1 MRSNNPQEDAIVG
14 GASGPILHIR
24 KSLALGNDW
33 TTTLLEAIG
42 LWTLPEEVIDGRKYK
57 YLIHGEALDWLL
69 LAERLL
75 IEMNGYVGDY
85 EYEELVFRGIMPSYV
100 DRDSFRTLIGPTKY
114 RAYLNYWYGVVV
126 EETLQLAVEE
136 EVRKRHRAL
145 CYPDTED
152 LIEDAFGFL
161 YNKSMQALLNE
172 FAQSK
177 DLHDSESDSVNLS
190 LSDYKEFTYSLFKR
204 RMHIWDPARIAS
216 DMRKGILKLEQIDK
230 HRSEFIDWEYIDS
243 YSV

>member
-1 MRSNNPQEDAIVG
+1 MQTNNSQEEAIVEG
-14 GASGPILHIR
+14 ISAPILHIR

-33 TTTLLEAIG
+33 ATTLLEAIG
-42 LWTLPEEVIDGRKYK
+42 LWTLPEEIIDGRKYK

-75 IEMNGYVGDY
+75 MEMNGYLTDN
-85 EYEELVFRGIMPSYV
+85 EYEELIFQGIMPSYV
-100 DRDSFRTLIGPTKY
+100 DREIFRSLIGPNKY
-114 RAYLNYWYGVVV
+114 RAYLNYWYGIVI
-126 EETLQLAVEE
+126 EEALQLAVEE

-152 LIEDAFGFL
+152 LVEDAFGFL
-161 YNKSMQALLNE
+161 YNKSMQALLIE
-172 FAQSK
+172 FAESNG
-177 DLHDSESDSVNLS
+177 LNDSESEYVRLS
-190 LSDYKEFTYSLFKR
+190 LSDHKEFTYSLFKL

-230 HRSEFIDWEYIDS
+230 QRSALVDWEYIDS

>member
-1 MRSNNPQEDAIVG
+1 MQTNNSQKEAIVG
-14 GASGPILHIR
+14 GASAPILHIR
-24 KSLALGNDW
+24 KSLASGNDW
-33 TTTLLEAIG
+33 ATTLLEAIG
-42 LWTLPEEVIDGRKYK
+42 LWTLPEEIIDGRKYK

-75 IEMNGYVGDY
+75 IEMNGYITDN
-85 EYEELVFRGIMPSYV
+85 EYEELIFQGIMPSYV
-100 DRDSFRTLIGPTKY
+100 DRDAFRRFIGPNKY

-126 EETLQLAVEE
+126 EEALQLAVEE

-152 LIEDAFGFL
+152 LVEDAFGFL
-161 YNKSMQALLNE
+161 YNKNMQTLLIE
-172 FAQSK
+172 FSESNG
-177 DLHDSESDSVNLS
+177 LNDSESEFVRMS
-190 LSDYKEFTYSLFKR
+190 LSDQKEFTYSLFKL

-230 HRSEFIDWEYIDS
+230 QRSALVDWEYIDS